1 MECTNN
7 IIVFH
12 LYFFIAFAELIV
24 SVINVIILDVK
35 LKLIVS
41 YPYDI
46 GKSTKFDVSIYRA
59 NH

>member
-1 MECTNN
+1 MECTNI

-41 YPYDI
+41 YPCDI
-46 GKSTKFDVSIYRA
+46 GKSTKFEVSIYRV